1 MEDPPN
7 PEKEMSTISIR
18 PATGDDAPQV
28 LALIRALAEYE
39 HLENTVCM
47 REEVLREWI
56 ESGSV
61 HALLVSDDG
70 QLAGFALYYFTYA
83 TFRAQR
89 GVFLE
94 DLFVKPEFRKRG
106 LGLALFK
113 ALAEEA
119 YRHACHRM
127 DWLVLNWNTKSIAF
141 YRRMGARPIEAWS
154 LYRLD
159 ETALHDLRQ

>member
-1 MEDPPN
+1 
-7 PEKEMSTISIR
+7 MSVISICA
-18 PATGDDAPQV
+18 ATADDTPQV

-39 HLENTVCM
+39 HLEHTVCM
-47 REEVLREWI
+47 REEILREWMA
-56 ESGSV
+56 SGSV
-61 HALLVSDDG
+61 HALLACEDG

-89 GVFLE
+89 GLYLE

-119 YRHACHRM
+119 HRQACYRM
-127 DWLVLNWNTKSIAF
+127 DWLVLNWNAKSIAF
-141 YRRMGARPIEAWS
+141 YHQMGARPIEEWS

-159 ETALHDLRQ
+159 EQALQALRQ